1 MAKKIKRG
9 KLKKGKQIV
18 NNKIS
23 RLTGGSKSSGRITSS
38 KKLNRAERR
47 AQEKLR
53 NIQFQNQQI
62 QSKTSVNF
70 TRLNDLK
77 DSFQS
82 EVDTANTK
90 ISQLMLHGYW
100 SMALERLFSLG
111 IQEFDISSIPNERQ
125 LRSYMTLVRGFNN
138 DSGSTIEG
146 ARFETAMLSAS
157 PYINSFGSQW
167 EDKVNN
173 KRVNFDTSTI
183 SLDAARQSFAN
194 YRKIEE
200 EFGPL
205 IQMKGS
211 GTPMDSDK
219 LIALIYDSVIQGRDM
234 SDIHQMLS
242 DWQKQYSQYVS
253 GTDQFASGPFR
264 YERRR

>member
-1 MAKKIKRG
+1 MAKKKKSKKQG
-9 KLKKGKQIV
+9 KSNPKSKP
-18 NNKIS
+18 IS
-23 RLTGGSKSSGRITSS
+23 QLTGGSKSSGRITSS
-38 KKLNRAERR
+38 KNLNRAQRR

-62 QSKTSVNF
+62 QTSTAVNF
-70 TRLNDLK
+70 NRLNDLK

-82 EVDTANTK
+82 EVDIANLK

-100 SMALERLFSLG
+100 SMALERLFSSG
-111 IQEFDISSIPNERQ
+111 IQEFDISSISNERQ
-125 LRSYMTLVRGFNN
+125 LRAYMTLVRGFNN

-183 SLDAARQSFAN
+183 SLDSARQAFAN